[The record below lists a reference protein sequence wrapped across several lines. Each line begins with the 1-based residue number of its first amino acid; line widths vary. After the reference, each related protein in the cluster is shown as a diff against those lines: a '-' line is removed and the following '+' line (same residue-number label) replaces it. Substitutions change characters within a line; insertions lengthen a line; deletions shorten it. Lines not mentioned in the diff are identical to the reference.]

1 MMMETYWVYVLE
13 LMDGRRYTGH
23 TNNLERRL
31 QEHQTGRSPFTRKT
45 QMKRLLYFEQY
56 DTRSEAMKREKFLK
70 SGNGRA
76 WLQQRLAEQSA

>member
-1 MMMETYWVYVLE
+1 METYWVYVLE

-23 TNNLERRL
+23 TNNLERRR